1 MADQKRSGSARGG
14 GSSSM
19 SGAGDYLGVGLQL
32 GASIVFF
39 LFVGQ
44 WLDRRLGTEPWLLLL
59 GVFVGAGAGFYSVY
73 RQLVIV
79 PGEKKRRDEE
89 AGRRD

>member
-1 MADQKRSGSARGG
+1 
-14 GSSSM
+14 M